1 MALTDV
7 FTSPFFISFVIT
19 LLVGFL
25 GVYITQKLYQQNH
38 KITTMFEIVST
49 LAGEVQTLRSQL
61 LVGSVRNIGGVGGVG
76 GLIPQSQPQL
86 QHQSQPQ
93 AVLSEEKNIK
103 LISVSDDE
111 NGEDDEE
118 DSDEDQEDSEEDDD
132 EDSDEDQEDGED
144 DSDEDSDEAEE
155 DGTKESIGEIEE
167 LEEEL
172 HVKKI
177 NLEDIEELHIEEDE
191 SPDFENIIKSI
202 SVEDTTDLGLKS
214 FDVEVDYKKASLGK
228 LKSLAMEKGLVKDA
242 SKMKKQDLLKLF
254 EQ

>member
-1 MALTDV
+1 MALSDV

-61 LVGSVRNIGGVGGVG
+61 MFGSMGNVGGAG
-76 GLIPQSQPQL
+76 GLIHQPQSQ
-86 QHQSQPQ
+86 S
-93 AVLSEEKNIK
+93 VLSEEQNIK

-111 NGEDDEE
+111 DGEEGE
-118 DSDEDQEDSEEDDD
+118 DEDQEDSEEEDD
-132 EDSDEDQEDGED
+132 EDSDDAEEEDLGEDSDDDQEDNEED
-144 DSDEDSDEAEE
+144 EE

-191 SPDFENIIKSI
+191 SPDFDNIINSI

>member
-61 LVGSVRNIGGVGGVG
+61 MFGSMGNVGGAG
-76 GLIPQSQPQL
+76 GLIHQPQ
-86 QHQSQPQ
+86 PQ
-93 AVLSEEKNIK
+93 VVLSEEQNIK

-111 NGEDDEE
+111 DGEEGE
-118 DSDEDQEDSEEDDD
+118 DEDQEDSEEEEDDENSD
-132 EDSDEDQEDGED
+132 DAEEDLGEDSDDDQEDSEED
-144 DSDEDSDEAEE
+144 DEE

-191 SPDFENIIKSI
+191 SPDFDNIIKSI
-202 SVEDTTDLGLKS
+202 SVEDTIDLGLKS
-214 FDVEVDYKKASLGK
+214 FDVEFDYKKASLGK